1 MPSAQSRISTDR
13 ASRYL
18 AQLCEHLNH
27 VGHTSRRHG
36 GAGGGR
42 GLDVQRVEWTDTHGV
57 IEFPFGTC
65 NLTAADDGLTI
76 RLTADTADALQ
87 HLQDMFKARL
97 ETIGRR
103 DRLVVDW

>member
-1 MPSAQSRISTDR
+1 MPAAQSRVSTDR

-18 AQLCEHLNH
+18 GQLCEHLNL
-27 VGHTSRRHG
+27 VGHKSRRHG
-36 GAGGGR
+36 GAGSGR
-42 GLDVQRVEWTDTHGV
+42 GPDVQRVEWIDGRGV

-65 NLTAADDGLTI
+65 ELTAAKDGLTI
-76 RLTADTADALQ
+76 RLTADDADALQ

-103 DRLVVDW
+103 DALVVDW